1 MWLSLFYVRISIQR
15 TYLSHF
21 PHMFQCKRR
30 HKQHIRETKRRLK
43 ERFNEHCWSVDKP
56 TKISKP
62 TTVSEHFLTDHHT
75 ANDISLIPLE
85 LVHSN
90 RDSVRKA
97 WEAYLITRDNTLQ
110 PLGSNK
116 RDEMK
121 HLLFPYMFFL
131 KAFFYF
137 ILLSPLYHFQI
148 SSYKSNSVSSH
159 SICTISHSK
168 FFKSYLNC
176 NILYNF
182 PKATVCN
189 TLMKEGSAFRH
200 II

>member
-1 MWLSLFYVRISIQR
+1 MGQPWINKVFYLSIYLSISSIIRKHLSILTSSHRCHNILKSAPIVVFRRSNNATLHKATHPQRFFSMWQSLFYVQISIQR

-21 PHMFQCKRR
+21 PHMFQCKRC

-43 ERFNEHCWSVDKP
+43 ERFNEHCWSIDKP

-121 HLLFPYMFFL
+121 HLLFPYMFF
-131 KAFFYF
+131 
-137 ILLSPLYHFQI
+137 
-148 SSYKSNSVSSH
+148 
-159 SICTISHSK
+159 
-168 FFKSYLNC
+168 
-176 NILYNF
+176 
-182 PKATVCN
+182 
-189 TLMKEGSAFRH
+189 
-200 II
+200 